1 MLRRGFVC
9 QTVKIGTFVGNSNV
23 LQAVVQILEPL
34 VVAGVKA
41 VFSEHLEFALG
52 YLFGLLQLHWVQ
64 LHRVALSIILPL
76 IVTLHGLLIILI
88 PQTLASLSCLLVRLL
103 LCGAALLL
111 LGTVLLGNFIFHDVD
126 GASLKFLPNLLLLP
140 LPSVFN
146 PLAAITLVFTDYFVL
161 LFSVELWNE
170 LQVEKGVVQDFEVLQ
185 FL

>member
-1 MLRRGFVC
+1 M
-9 QTVKIGTFVGNSNV
+9 
-23 LQAVVQILEPL
+23 QILEPL

-64 LHRVALSIILPL
+64 LHRVVLSIILPL

-103 LCGAALLL
+103 LRGAALLL

-170 LQVEKGVVQDFEVLQ
+170 LQVEEGVVQDFEVLQ